1 MKVSLVEWNNERGSA
16 LLLMIIVAMI
26 LLFLGGSLGVL
37 AAVESRMAQREE
49 VAMQACYL
57 ARSGVDAVAQ
67 GIIDNA
73 ESIND
78 LIDEAGGKIQFE
90 PVPFENGG
98 TSSIEVFRYGDCLTV
113 RSTGTIKGSNY
124 TVELIMNK
132 SVPDFD
138 FKEAVFASSE
148 GSSGKP
154 AIELIGGA
162 SVEGNVATNTVGKN
176 SVKFSGGTKI
186 NGNLQVG
193 PGANPKEV
201 VQVNDNGQGVV
212 GEVVNLPGRVV
223 FPEVVFPEFPTNLL
237 PRGEFNTPTQK
248 DYLIE
253 EDGWYD
259 IIHTFSNRKLQI
271 DLKNGTRTIRVA
283 KLVVGGPI
291 QLLNPEGGQLI
302 LYVAQEISRDG
313 GDAHINYPDNGPYNP
328 SARTLYYAGQG
339 EFWNEQFKMQTLSL
353 KMRQSF

>member
-16 LLLMIIVAMI
+16 LLLTIIVAMI

-67 GIIDNA
+67 EIIDNA

-98 TSSIEVFRYGDCLTV
+98 TSSIEVFRYGDGLTV

-212 GEVVNLPGRVV
+212 GEIVNLPGRVV
-223 FPEVVFPEFPTNLL
+223 FPEVVFRNSQRIYCLEASS
-237 PRGEFNTPTQK
+237 
-248 DYLIE
+248 
-253 EDGWYD
+253 
-259 IIHTFSNRKLQI
+259 IHQRKKI
-271 DLKNGTRTIRVA
+271 T
-283 KLVVGGPI
+283 
-291 QLLNPEGGQLI
+291 
-302 LYVAQEISRDG
+302 
-313 GDAHINYPDNGPYNP
+313 
-328 SARTLYYAGQG
+328 
-339 EFWNEQFKMQTLSL
+339 
-353 KMRQSF
+353 